1 MDQAALTY
9 CSQVISPKKG
19 LLALTIIFSMFAL
32 DAKVGSAAIQL
43 PATFSGT
50 VPFSCEFS
58 GGSDNVEMSYTRN
71 NDQPGVGG
79 TGLLMGTSEPL
90 SIESNKVP
98 RLGVTL
104 NSVLVP
110 RTVSFRGVWL
120 RSLATNRTIQNATS
134 SSLGNDP
141 IATIIPS
148 SKLIENDYVV
158 GQQNDVTLT
167 VSATLRNSYPYEV
180 YQFDV
185 VLTCLDS

>member
-1 MDQAALTY
+1 MDQAVSTY
-9 CSQVISPKKG
+9 CLHMSSPKKG
-19 LLALTIIFSMFAL
+19 LVVLSIIFSMFVLNAR
-32 DAKVGSAAIQL
+32 VGFAAINNST
-43 PATFSGT
+43 AFSGT
-50 VPFSCEFS
+50 VPFICAFS

-71 NDQPGVGG
+71 NDQPGSGG
-79 TGLLMGTSEPL
+79 TGLLLGTSEPL

-110 RTVSFRGVWL
+110 RTVSFRGVWV

-134 SSLGNDP
+134 SSLSNNP
-141 IATIIPS
+141 VTTIIPS
-148 SKLIENDYVV
+148 SKLIENSYTV

-167 VSATLRNSYPYEV
+167 VSATLRNSFPFEQ

>member
-1 MDQAALTY
+1 MAHEVLTY
-9 CSQVISPKKG
+9 CLQLPSLRKG
-19 LLALTIIFSMFAL
+19 SIVLSIIFLMFAF
-32 DAKVGSAAIQL
+32 DAKVGSAAIEDS
-43 PATFSGT
+43 TTYSGT
-50 VPFSCEFS
+50 VPFTCSFS

-71 NDQPGVGG
+71 NDQPGSGG
-79 TGLLMGTSEPL
+79 TGLILGTSDPL

-110 RTVSFRGVWL
+110 RPVSFRGVWV

-134 SSLGNDP
+134 SSLSNDP
-141 IATIIPS
+141 ISTIIPR
-148 SKLIENDYVV
+148 SKLIENSYTVE
-158 GQQNDVTLT
+158 QQNEITLT
-167 VSATLRNSYPYEV
+167 VSATLSNSFAFAD